1 MMTFLFWNSK
11 HAKGQLIGQ
20 LVAEHRADVLVL
32 TESSVDTSVVLD
44 EIEKAYGARF
54 AVDPQHENVA
64 IFTRFR
70 GSALGHQYEESH
82 LSIRRISSTPT
93 DILLV
98 AVHLIS
104 KTGGIS
110 GAEQAAL
117 VPGYAYEI
125 RRIEEKIGH
134 KRTLLVGDLN
144 MNPFDDGMIQ
154 ATGFHAIPSHR
165 IATERG
171 KKNHKGEH
179 MVDGKY
185 YPFFYNPM
193 WNCFGDERNG
203 PPGTFFRD
211 KANIISHFWHMYD
224 QVLVRPALVERFV
237 HKDLKILS
245 HCGTTPLVNG
255 DGEPDR
261 DNASDHLPILF
272 RLDLDSPGATP

>member
-11 HAKGQLIGQ
+11 NANARLIGQ
-20 LVAEHRADVLVL
+20 LVAEHSADVLVL
-32 TESSVDTSVVLD
+32 AESSVDPSFVLD
-44 EIEKAYGARF
+44 EIEKADGARF
-54 AVDPQHENVA
+54 SVDPQRENVA
-64 IFTRFR
+64 IFTRFP
-70 GSALGHQYEESH
+70 GSKLGHEYEERH
-82 LSIRRISSTPT
+82 LSIRRIPSTPT

-98 AVHLIS
+98 AVHLLS

-110 GAEQAAL
+110 GPEQTAL
-117 VPGYAYEI
+117 VPGYACEI
-125 RRIEEKIGH
+125 TRIEKKVGH

-144 MNPFDDGMIQ
+144 MSPFDDGMVQ

-171 KKNHKGEH
+171 KKNHKGER

-211 KANIISHFWHMYD
+211 KANIISHFWYMYD
-224 QVLVRPALVERFV
+224 QVLLRPALVERFV
-237 HKDLKILS
+237 HKDLKILTC
-245 HCGTTPLVNG
+245 CGTTSLVNG
-255 DGEPDR
+255 DGEPDQ

-272 RLDLDSPGATP
+272 RLDLNSPGAHP